1 MSMSR
6 WEPFKEMMTLRQ
18 AMDRL
23 FEDSF
28 VRSPR
33 GFDGGNSYVPIDVY
47 TTKDVVVIRA
57 SVPGAKPDEVEIT
70 VEGSTVTIRGEIK
83 ASQEEGTF
91 LLQEQ
96 RYGPFTR
103 SIDLAIPVQPD
114 KAEAKFENGVLTLTV
129 PKAEEIKPK
138 VIKVKTAGVA
148 QQVRVQ
154 QGERCKRPRPRPVL
168 IVALS
173 WRLRPDPTHV
183 LR

>member
-28 VRSPR
+28 VRAPR
-33 GFDGGNSYVPIDVY
+33 GFDGGNNYLPLDIY
-47 TTKDVVVIRA
+47 TTKDAVVIRA
-57 SVPGAKPDEVEIT
+57 SVPGVKPDDVEIT
-70 VEGSTVTIRGEIK
+70 VEGSTVTIHGETK
-83 ASQEEGTF
+83 VPQEEGTF

-96 RYGPFTR
+96 RYGAFSR

-114 KAEAKFENGVLTLTV
+114 KAEAKFENGVLTLSI

-138 VIKVKTAGVA
+138 VIRVKAA
-148 QQVRVQ
+148 
-154 QGERCKRPRPRPVL
+154 
-168 IVALS
+168 
-173 WRLRPDPTHV
+173 
-183 LR
+183 